1 MKKLLFSMFALMIGF
16 SVMTQAQNASVAGG
30 GEATGATG
38 KMSFTVGQVAYQF
51 VSGADKNVNEG
62 VQQSHSEDHLMINT
76 VIKGLGEVDSRD
88 YDNFIKV
95 DYNSDTLFVI
105 QPVEGWHIENVT
117 VNGTELRKIQYYQF
131 ENIKEDQNITV
142 EFAIDQYTI
151 TASKIGNGTITN
163 EGVTEVTYDSA
174 ATYPYTIT
182 PDEGYMISEV
192 LINNKPIE
200 LPDSVRETEFTYTF
214 ENVLGDSTISVLF
227 ASSKY
232 TITAT
237 ANANGTLS
245 PNGTA
250 TVDYGTSKTYTAKA
264 NVGYYIEKVTIDTT
278 ETEYTQDDNMTTY
291 EYTFE
296 NIVANHTI
304 DVMFA
309 QASYV
314 VTAEKPENGTITPEG
329 DSTYKYGESP
339 VYTITPDEGF
349 AIEDV
354 TVDGSSVGAVESYTF
369 SNIKEN
375 HTIAATFKQITYNI
389 VATVGAHGT
398 IDPAGTVVV
407 NYNDDQ
413 TFTIT
418 PDEGYQIATLKI
430 DGEEVDTAST
440 YTFEK
445 VVANHTIS
453 ATFTAI
459 TYEIVATAGEGGKI
473 TPEGT
478 VVVKHGDN
486 QSFTI
491 TPDKGYSVKG
501 IKVDDADVDMETVV
515 LPYVFENVTE
525 AHTIAVEFAIDS
537 FVITATAGEGGTID
551 PEGETTVAYG
561 ANQVYTMKANPGF
574 YIDYVMVDGVKA
586 GAKDSYE
593 FKNIAADH
601 TIEVAFLAEP
611 CDKPLSLIAKN
622 ITDSS
627 ATLTWKGFSDKYDVM
642 YMAEGDSEYT
652 VVEGVTELT
661 YELTGL
667 TEKTTYTWAVKGYCD
682 LGDTLIASDMSSE
695 ETFTTLE
702 KQGGDTPDPSG
713 INSLDIASVK
723 VYAHNDRV
731 YIVNEQ
737 NIAVKNVEIFDAQG
751 RVVYTGGAL
760 NSTRTEIQLSLA
772 VGNYVVR
779 LIGNDNASASYKVM
793 LTNF

>member
-1 MKKLLFSMFALMIGF
+1 MKKLLFSMFALMMGF
-16 SVMTQAQNASVAGG
+16 SVMMQAQNASVAGG

-51 VSGADKNVNEG
+51 VPGAAMNVNEG

-76 VIKGLGEVDSRD
+76 VIKGLGDVDNRD

-95 DYNSDTLFVI
+95 DYNSDTLFKI
-105 QPVEGWHIENVT
+105 EPVEGWHIENVT
-117 VNGTELRKIQYYQF
+117 VNGTDLRKIQYYQF

-151 TASKIGNGTITN
+151 TASKIGNGTITD
-163 EGVTEVTYDSA
+163 EGVTEITYDPE

-182 PDEGYMISEV
+182 PDEGYIISEV

-200 LPDSVRETEFTYTF
+200 LPDSVRETSFTYTF
-214 ENVLGDSTISVLF
+214 TNMLGDSTIAAMF
-227 ASSKY
+227 ATSKY

-237 ANANGTLS
+237 ANANGVLS

-250 TVDYGTSKTYTAKA
+250 TVDFGTNKTYTAKA
-264 NVGYYIEKVTIDTT
+264 NVGYFIEKVTIDTT
-278 ETEYTQDDNMTTY
+278 ETEYTQEDGMTTY

-304 DVMFA
+304 DVQFA
-309 QASYV
+309 QASYK
-314 VTAEKPENGTITPEG
+314 VTATALENGKITPEG

-339 VYTITPDEGF
+339 VYTIEPEEGF
-349 AIEDV
+349 AIADV
-354 TVDGSSVGAVESYTF
+354 LVDGSSVGPVSSYTF
-369 SNIKEN
+369 SNIRED
-375 HTIAATFKQITYNI
+375 HTIEASFEQITYNI
-389 VATVGAHGT
+389 VASAGAHGT
-398 IDPAGTVVV
+398 IAPAGTVVV
-407 NYNDDQ
+407 NYNSDT

-430 DGEEVDTAST
+430 DGKEVDTTST
-440 YTFEK
+440 YIFEK
-445 VVANHTIS
+445 VTANHTIS
-453 ATFTAI
+453 VTFTAI

-473 TPEGT
+473 SPEGT
-478 VVVKHGDN
+478 VVVKHGAN
-486 QSFTI
+486 QSFAI

-525 AHTIAVEFAIDS
+525 GHTIAVEFAIDS
-537 FVITATAGEGGTID
+537 FVITATAGEGGTIE
-551 PEGETTVAYG
+551 PEGETTYAYG
-561 ANQVYTMKANPGF
+561 ASQVYTMKANPGF
-574 YIDYVMVDGVKA
+574 SIDYVKIDGTKA
-586 GAKDSYE
+586 GAKETYE

-601 TIEVAFLAEP
+601 TIEVAFVAEG
-611 CDKPLSLIAKN
+611 CDKPLSLVAKN
-622 ITDSS
+622 ITDST
-627 ATLTWKGFSDKYDVM
+627 ATLTWKGFNDKYSVQ
-642 YMAEGDSEYT
+642 YKAESDSEYT
-652 VVEGVTELT
+652 VIEDLTELT

-667 TEKTTYTWAVKGYCD
+667 TEETTYMWSVKGYCD
-682 LGDTLIASDMSSE
+682 LGDTLIESEMSSE
-695 ETFTTLE
+695 ETFTTLK
-702 KQGGDTPDPSG
+702 KQGGGGDDPSG

-723 VYAHNDRV
+723 VYAHNDKV

-751 RVVYTGGAL
+751 RVVYVGGAL

-772 VGNYVVR
+772 AGNYVVR
-779 LIGNDNASASYKVM
+779 LSNDNASASYKVM

>member
-1 MKKLLFSMFALMIGF
+1 MKKLLFSMFALMMGF

-95 DYNSDTLFVI
+95 DYNSDTLFMI

-151 TASKIGNGTITN
+151 TASKIGNGTITD
-163 EGVTEVTYDSA
+163 EGVTEITYDSA

-200 LPDSVRETEFTYTF
+200 LPDSVRETSFTYTF
-214 ENVLGDSTISVLF
+214 ANVLGDSTISAMF
-227 ASSKY
+227 AASKY

-237 ANANGTLS
+237 ANDNGVLS

-369 SNIKEN
+369 SNIKED

-389 VATVGAHGT
+389 VASAGAHGT
-398 IDPAGTVVV
+398 IDPVGTVEV
-407 NYNDDQ
+407 NYNADT

-418 PDEGYQIATLKI
+418 PDEGYQIATLKV
-430 DGEEVDTAST
+430 DGKEVDTAST
-440 YTFEK
+440 YKFEK
-445 VVANHTIS
+445 VTANHTIS
-453 ATFTAI
+453 VTFTAI

-473 TPEGT
+473 NPEGT
-478 VVVKHGDN
+478 VVVKHGAN
-486 QSFTI
+486 QSFAI
-491 TPDKGYSVKG
+491 TPDKGYSVKA
-501 IKVDDADVDMETVV
+501 IKVDDAEVDSIV

-525 AHTIAVEFAIDS
+525 NHTIAVEFAIDS
-537 FVITATAGEGGTID
+537 FVITAIAGEGGTID

-574 YIDYVMVDGVKA
+574 YIDYVKIDGTKA
-586 GAKDSYE
+586 GAKESYE

-601 TIEVAFLAEP
+601 TIEVAFVAEG
-611 CDKPLSLIAKN
+611 CDKPLSLVAKN

-627 ATLTWKGFSDKYDVM
+627 ATLTWKGFSDKYSVQ
-642 YMAEGDSEYT
+642 YKAESDTEYT
-652 VVEGVTELT
+652 VIEDLTELT

-667 TEKTTYTWAVKGYCD
+667 TEETTYMWAVKGYCD
-682 LGDTLIASDMSSE
+682 LGDTLIESEMSSE
-695 ETFTTLE
+695 ETFTTL
-702 KQGGDTPDPSG
+702 KKQQGGGGDDPSG
-713 INSLDIASVK
+713 INDLTIASVK
-723 VYAHNDRV
+723 VYSHNDKV

-737 NIAVKNVEIFDAQG
+737 NIVVKNVEIFDANG
-751 RVVYTGGAL
+751 RVVYVGGAL

-779 LIGNDNASASYKVM
+779 LSNDNASASYKVM